1 MNLYKGCAKGDGFT
15 SADMHEEAGMFERLG
30 EGFGPVLKQFREAR
44 RVSQSKL
51 AERAGFDHSYV
62 SRLESGARTP
72 TRDAVEQLSQAL
84 GLERVQQ
91 DELLAAAG
99 FLPQEVS
106 SLLSGEPEITE
117 ILSLLQ
123 NKDVPEAYRESMRQ
137 VLRLVAEQA
146 KLVLKNEGGQPIIAA

>member
-1 MNLYKGCAKGDGFT
+1 
-15 SADMHEEAGMFERLG
+15 MFERVIQ
-30 EGFGPVLKQFREAR
+30 GFGPVLKQFREAR

-91 DELLAAAG
+91 DELLASAG
-99 FLPQEVS
+99 FLPREIS

-117 ILSLLQ
+117 VLGLLQ
-123 NKDVPEAYRESMRQ
+123 NDAVPQAYRETMRQ
-137 VLRLVAEQA
+137 VLRLLAEQA
-146 KLVLKNEGGQPIIAA
+146 KLVLKSDEGTQTVSAA

>member
-1 MNLYKGCAKGDGFT
+1 
-15 SADMHEEAGMFERLG
+15 MFEQTA
-30 EGFGPVLKQFREAR
+30 EGFGPVLKRFREAR

-72 TRDAVEQLSQAL
+72 TRDAVEQLAQAL

-99 FLPQEVS
+99 FLPREVS

-117 ILSLLQ
+117 VLGLLQ
-123 NKDVPEAYRESMRQ
+123 NADVPQEYRDSMRQ
-137 VLRLVAEQA
+137 VLRLLAQQA
-146 KLVLKNEGGQPIIAA
+146 KLVLKGEDSDSAISAA

>member
-1 MNLYKGCAKGDGFT
+1 V
-15 SADMHEEAGMFERLG
+15 FERVI

-72 TRDAVEQLSQAL
+72 TRDAVEQLAMAL

-91 DELLAAAG
+91 DELLASAG
-99 FLPQEVS
+99 FLPREVS
-106 SLLSGEPEITE
+106 SLLSSEPEITE
-117 ILSLLQ
+117 VLSLLQ
-123 NKDVPEAYRESMRQ
+123 NDAVPIAYRDSMRQ
-137 VLRLVAEQA
+137 VLRLLAAQA
-146 KLVLKNEGGQPIIAA
+146 KLMLNGDGTSTPVIAA

>member
-1 MNLYKGCAKGDGFT
+1 
-15 SADMHEEAGMFERLG
+15 MFERVIQ
-30 EGFGPVLKQFREAR
+30 GFGPVLKQFREDR

-72 TRDAVEQLSQAL
+72 TRDAVQQLGEAL

-91 DELLAAAG
+91 DELLASAG
-99 FLPQEVS
+99 FLPLEVS

-117 ILSLLQ
+117 VLGLLQ
-123 NKDVPEAYRESMRQ
+123 NDDVPQAYRDSMRQ
-137 VLRLVAEQA
+137 VLRLLAVQA
-146 KLVLKNEGGQPIIAA
+146 KHVLKSDDTTQSGAAA